1 MIPLLVSAKL
11 AAMVEL
17 WGLVLCPSMIGSGIF
32 SLRPQD
38 AAACH
43 YCWPCFAFAVLGLS
57 TLMDLYIYSLKKYFI
72 LDTIKYTVF
81 SYSSI
86 FYIMLYPL

>member
-43 YCWPCFAFAVLGLS
+43 YCWPCFAFAMLRLS
-57 TLMDLYIYSLKKYFI
+57 ALMDLYIYSLKNI
-72 LDTIKYTVF
+72 L
-81 SYSSI
+81 S
-86 FYIMLYPL
+86 

>member
-1 MIPLLVSAKL
+1 MILLLVSAKL

-38 AAACH
+38 AAACVIIAGH
-43 YCWPCFAFAVLGLS
+43 ALHLLCSIAPAFSRLLGVLHLGCVW
-57 TLMDLYIYSLKKYFI
+57 FHR
-72 LDTIKYTVF
+72 
-81 SYSSI
+81 
-86 FYIMLYPL
+86 YPWMAPG

>member
-1 MIPLLVSAKL
+1 MILLLVSAKL

-38 AAACH
+38 AAACVIIAGH
-43 YCWPCFAFAVLGLS
+43 ALHLLCYGKTTFVIVVWWFQLG
-57 TLMDLYIYSLKKYFI
+57 KKI
-72 LDTIKYTVF
+72 
-81 SYSSI
+81 
-86 FYIMLYPL
+86 